1 MPSALLLLP
10 PQLPLNWTD
19 ILARLLAVVTLIL
32 LNAFF
37 VTVEFAIVSVR
48 RSRINQL
55 VSAGDVQA
63 RTVQQL
69 QRKINNLLSTTQ
81 LGITLSSLALGWI
94 GEHTM
99 AALIHHWFSRLPV
112 STSTAHFLSH
122 SAALPVAFLL
132 LAYLQ
137 IVLGELCPKSVALS
151 HPEYLARVL
160 GPPSLTIARFLS
172 PFVWVLNHSTFLLLS
187 LLGLKN
193 SPAGSYGRVTPEELR
208 LLITTSTEI
217 PELEKED
224 REILNNVFEFRDA
237 TVEEIMVPRT
247 LISALPESAT
257 FQDLLDEMVVSNHSR
272 YPVMGES
279 LDDVL
284 GIIYF
289 NNLAVPL
296 SEGRIQPDTLI
307 APWLTPARVVPE
319 TLPLNEL
326 RTQMQRSAREMVIA
340 VDEYGGTAGLVTF
353 RDLAAEIIGDVG
365 GSDPAAQIVAK
376 DSHTVVFPAQ
386 TDLEDVNERLALSL
400 PTKDDYLTLGGFLI
414 YEMQKIPAVHEKLIY
429 QDLELT
435 VLAVEG
441 PKLTKIQI
449 RRSGQALPLRKS
461 GLPVAI
467 RKPPERSPDRPP
479 DRPSER

>member
-1 MPSALLLLP
+1 MSLAVLLLLP
-10 PQLPLNWTD
+10 QPSSLTWTE
-19 ILARLLAVVTLIL
+19 IIVRLLSVVTLIL

-37 VTVEFAIVSVR
+37 VTVEFSIVSVR

-55 VSAGDVQA
+55 VSAGDLQA
-63 RTVQQL
+63 KTVQQL
-69 QRKINNLLSTTQ
+69 QRKINSLLSTTQ

-99 AALIHHWFSRLPV
+99 AALIHHWFARLPV
-112 STSTAHFLSH
+112 SIGTADFLSH

-137 IVLGELCPKSVALS
+137 IVLGELCPKSVALT
-151 HPEYLARVL
+151 HPEYLARIL
-160 GPPSLTIARFLS
+160 GPPSLTIAKLLN
-172 PFVWVLNHSTFLLLS
+172 PFIWVLNQSTLLLLS
-187 LLGLKN
+187 CLGLKEN
-193 SPAGSYGRVTPEELR
+193 TPNTYGRVTPEELR

-217 PELEKED
+217 PELENED

-237 TVEEIMVPRT
+237 TVEEVMVPRT
-247 LISALPESAT
+247 LIAALPESAT
-257 FQDLLDEMVVSNHSR
+257 FQNLLDEMVVSKHSR

-279 LDDVL
+279 LDDIL
-284 GIIYF
+284 GIIHF
-289 NNLAVPL
+289 NNLALPL
-296 SEGRIQPDTLI
+296 SKGKLTPTTGIM
-307 APWLTPARVVPE
+307 PWVTPARVVPE

-365 GSDPAAQIVAK
+365 GSDPDAQIVSK
-376 DSHTVVFPAQ
+376 DSHTVIFPAQ
-386 TDLEDVNERLALSL
+386 IDLEDVNERLALSL
-400 PTKDDYLTLGGFLI
+400 PTADDYLTLGGFVI
-414 YEMQKIPAVHEKLIY
+414 YELQKIPTVNEQLLY

-435 VLAVEG
+435 VLAAEG

-449 RRSGQALPLRKS
+449 RRLGKALTLRKA
-461 GLPVAI
+461 GMPAAL
-467 RKPPERSPDRPP
+467 RKPPER
-479 DRPSER
+479 